1 MVILLEHHGEE
12 VTFLWLFLTFLAL
25 VLTLAGVLAM
35 GGQKLKLLSSV
46 RRALLDS
53 ENVIG
58 RRHCGVLGNVADRRF
73 LST

>member
-1 MVILLEHHGEE
+1 MIILLEHHGEE

-35 GGQKLKLLSSV
+35 CGQKLKLLSTV
-46 RRALLDS
+46 RGALLDS

-58 RRHCGVLGNVADRRF
+58 RRNGSVLGNVADWRF